1 MRTAPATAK
10 PATPSG
16 ASAGAALSV
25 WLACAALL
33 LAVEP
38 ELDESSELE
47 PELPESVA
55 VAVAPLAVLLAV
67 AVPEFLV
74 RIEPGTM
81 VVVSCE
87 RAVGAVAST
96 VMPSASVEEAEA

>member
-10 PATPSG
+10 PATPRG
-16 ASAGAALSV
+16 ANAGAALSV

-33 LAVEP
+33 LAVELA
-38 ELDESSELE
+38 LDESSELE
-47 PELPESVA
+47 PEA
-55 VAVAPLAVLLAV
+55 VAVAPLAVVLAAV